1 MMAQVMELIYI
12 FLSQMDDKVILFVTE
27 IMVSGKKTPFWTGYS
42 NLRTSTRLNKFG
54 MS

>member
-27 IMVSGKKTPFWTGYS
+27 IMVSGKK
-42 NLRTSTRLNKFG
+42 LHFG
-54 MS
+54 LAILISVPQPD